1 MVTRARRRFLES
13 PPGAYCK
20 AARRWAQRFF
30 WYAFGIGGA
39 YAKGGTDRRFHVLKK
54 LRNKLLLFNMASLAV
69 VIVAS
74 FAAMFFLQY
83 SHMRSEDQ
91 SRLASIPTDVITNAM
106 LAERGGAPDA
116 AAAVSGG
123 SGRIRPFI
131 DNAGPD
137 LPIDYSNFF
146 VINAAQDG
154 SLSVFS
160 RIELEEEDYLRAA
173 EEAAEKRSAHTGDI
187 RLAGSHWLYSYNI
200 NDGGTGAA
208 SAIGE
213 LLSGGESMVFLNI
226 DATDRAMT
234 RLLISMFVIG
244 GCVLAVIFLFSLQ
257 FSMRALRPAEESLA
271 RQRQFVADASHEL
284 KTPLAIID
292 ANAEAALGERVTPGA
307 RTWIERIGE
316 ESGRM
321 RGLIDDLLLLARSDD
336 PLSMTMEKLPVDLSV
351 EAKREID
358 RVEAVLFEKG
368 IGLEFKA
375 PSGGVTVNADPARVR
390 QILLI
395 LLDNALKYT
404 DKGGRVTVETGRGK
418 KYAYLRVSN
427 TGAGISADDIP
438 HIFDRFY
445 RADKARNSES
455 GGYGLGLSIARA
467 IAERAGGSIAA
478 TSADGLTTFTVEL
491 PLT

>member
-1 MVTRARRRFLES
+1 METPIDNTPDKGTWQGFSRFPRPARGTIKKRRAAPVAGRRF
-13 PPGAYCK
+13 P
-20 AARRWAQRFF
+20 
-30 WYAFGIGGA
+30 
-39 YAKGGTDRRFHVLKK
+39 VLKK

-91 SRLASIPTDVITNAM
+91 NRLSSIPTDVITNAL
-106 LAERGGAPDA
+106 LAERTDGTGTGA
-116 AAAVSGG
+116 AAAGG
-123 SGRIRPFI
+123 SSGKIKPFI

-146 VINAAQDG
+146 VINADRDG

-160 RIELEEEDYLRAA
+160 RIELDEKDYIAAA
-173 EEAAEKRSAHTGDI
+173 EEAAKGNGSHTGDI
-187 RLAGSHWLYSYNI
+187 RLAGSHWLYSYNAG
-200 NDGGTGAA
+200 DAEATGVA
-208 SAIGE
+208 SGIGD
-213 LLSGGESMVFLNI
+213 LLSGNERMVFLNI
-226 DATDRAMT
+226 DATDRAMA
-234 RLLISMFVIG
+234 RLMISMFVTG
-244 GCVLAVIFLFSLQ
+244 ACVLAGLFLISLVFSR
-257 FSMRALRPAEESLA
+257 RALRPAEESLV

-292 ANAEAALGERVTPGA
+292 ANAEAALGERITPGA

-336 PLSMTMEKLPVDLSV
+336 PSGMTMEKLPVDLSA
-351 EAKREID
+351 EAKREIG
-358 RVEAVLFEKG
+358 RVEAVLFERG

-375 PSGGVTVNADPARVR
+375 PAGGVIVNADPARVR

-404 DKGGRVTVETGRGK
+404 DEGGRVAVETSRDK
-418 KYAYLRVSN
+418 RRAYLSVSN
-427 TGAGISADDIP
+427 TGDGIPAADIP

-445 RADKARNSES
+445 RADTARNSEG

-467 IAERAGGSIAA
+467 IAERAGGGIAVR
-478 TSADGLTTFTVEL
+478 SQDGLTTFTVDL
-491 PLT
+491 PPA

>member
-1 MVTRARRRFLES
+1 MVTQSSRRFLES
-13 PPGAYCK
+13 LRSAGRTV
-20 AARRWAQRFF
+20 RRSVRRFF
-30 WYAFGIGGA
+30 WYVFGIGGV
-39 YAKGGTDRRFHVLKK
+39 YAGGGTERRFHVLKR
-54 LRNKLLLFNMASLAV
+54 LRNKLLLFNIASLAV

-106 LAERGGAPDA
+106 LAERVGVSGADVSGAGGAGA
-116 AAAVSGG
+116 
-123 SGRIRPFI
+123 RLRPFI

-160 RIELEEEDYLRAA
+160 RIELQEADYLRAA
-173 EEAAEKRSAHTGDI
+173 EEVAKKGGAHTGDI
-187 RLAGSHWLYSYNI
+187 RLAGSHWLYSYNV
-200 NDGGTGAA
+200 NGGGAETA
-208 SAIGE
+208 AGE
-213 LLSGGESMVFLNI
+213 LLSGDESMVFLNI
-226 DATDRAMT
+226 DATDRAMG
-234 RLLISMFVIG
+234 RLLISMFVTG

-307 RTWIERIGE
+307 RMWIERIGE

-336 PLSMTMEKLPVDLSV
+336 PSDMTIEKLPVDLSA
-351 EAKREID
+351 EAEREIG

-368 IGLEFKA
+368 IGLDFKA
-375 PSGGVTVNADPARVR
+375 PQGGVTVNADPARVR

-404 DKGGRVTVETGRGK
+404 DEGGHVTVETGRDK
-418 KYAYLRVSN
+418 KHAYLKVSN
-427 TGAGISADDIP
+427 TGAGIPAADIP

-467 IAERAGGSIAA
+467 IAERSGGSIAVA
-478 TSADGLTTFTVEL
+478 SAEGLTTFTVEL
-491 PLT
+491 PPA